1 MLKSWNKLS
10 LFAKIM
16 IGFGLGIAVGLV
28 MGPQASMF
36 NFLGTILIKLL
47 KVVVAP
53 LILCLMVC
61 AVGDVGDMK
70 AFGSIGVKAILTY
83 VCLTFFAIAMGL
95 GLALLFGVGKG
106 VNIDIS
112 TLEASA
118 NTSFSFI
125 DTILNM
131 VPENIFK
138 SLAEQELI
146 QIIVFALIFGFAL
159 TKTGEQGKSI
169 LRAFQSI
176 AEIMKNVV
184 NVVLKF
190 SPLGVFGLMANVIGN
205 NGISIM
211 IPYAKV
217 IAAVY
222 IASFIQ
228 TVFIHGGVIGK
239 LICNVSPKKF
249 LQASKESMSF
259 AFATCSSVAT
269 IPLALKATKKLGV
282 PDNISNFII
291 TVGSNM
297 SMDGIAIYQGVA
309 VVFAAQIYGIDLSV
323 SQYFLAMFASTIAS
337 LGAAGVPGSGL
348 ITLSIVISTVG
359 LPMEAVGILAGV
371 DRILNMGRIIPNVTA
386 DIATSC
392 LVAKLEGSLDTNY
405 VYEEA

>member
-1 MLKSWNKLS
+1 
-10 LFAKIM
+10 
-16 IGFGLGIAVGLV
+16 
-28 MGPQASMF
+28 
-36 NFLGTILIKLL
+36 
-47 KVVVAP
+47 
-53 LILCLMVC
+53 
-61 AVGDVGDMK
+61 
-70 AFGSIGVKAILTY
+70 
-83 VCLTFFAIAMGL
+83 
-95 GLALLFGVGKG
+95 
-106 VNIDIS
+106 
-112 TLEASA
+112 
-118 NTSFSFI
+118 
-125 DTILNM
+125 M

-309 VVFAAQIYGIDLSV
+309 VVFAAQIYGIELSV